1 MNLSWKCSRSSK
13 LKYAHEVIGLLAAY
27 PGRQFKMRHIVRHV
41 APRST
46 PQQRTSI
53 REGVRRVLKALE
65 ESGQVVSSR
74 LSVINGADAE
84 YWWKP
89 QHLVLADRNA
99 NRHNTGQDNCVL

>member
-1 MNLSWKCSRSSK
+1 M
-13 LKYAHEVIGLLAAY
+13 KYAKDVIDLLGAY
-27 PGRQFKMRHIVRHV
+27 PERRFKMRHIVRHA

-46 PQQRTSI
+46 PQQRASI

-65 ESGQVVSSR
+65 ESGQVDSSR
-74 LSVINGADAE
+74 RSVINGADAE